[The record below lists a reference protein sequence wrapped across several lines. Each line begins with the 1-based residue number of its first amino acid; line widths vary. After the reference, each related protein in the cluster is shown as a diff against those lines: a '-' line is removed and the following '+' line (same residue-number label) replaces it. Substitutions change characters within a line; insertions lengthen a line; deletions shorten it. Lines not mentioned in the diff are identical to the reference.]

1 MRASRMMSL
10 LLHLQ
15 VRGQVSGKE
24 LAERLEVSERTV
36 QRDVEALAAAGVPV
50 RSTRG
55 PAGGYRL
62 DGGYRTRL
70 TGMGLDEAGA
80 LAFLGLA
87 GPAEQLGLGEMLEG
101 ARIKVWASLTS
112 DARDRAGQAAERFH
126 LDPMRF
132 FGTPEPVP
140 CLTQLAEAAW
150 RDRCVRIE
158 YVREGRASTREIGP
172 LGLVLAAGEWYLV
185 ALRNES
191 RRTYRVSRVRSV
203 EVLDESVV
211 RPPGFDL
218 AESWAEARAELEDD
232 GTGIEVTLRV
242 APRSLPRL
250 RKLVTVDGQALV
262 PVTSTRTIELTVPF
276 DNEWWAF
283 DSLLRLGGDAEV
295 IAPADLRSRLASEFT
310 AAAARYSAKK

>member
-1 MRASRMMSL
+1 MRASRMISL

-36 QRDVEALAAAGVPV
+36 QRDVEALVAAGVPV

-112 DARDRAGQAAERFH
+112 DAREQAGKTAERFH

-140 CLTQLAEAAW
+140 CLPQLAEAAW
-150 RDRCVRIE
+150 RDRRIRIE
-158 YVREGRASTREIGP
+158 YVREGKAATREVDP

-185 ALRNES
+185 ALRNDV
-191 RRTYRVSRVRSV
+191 RRTYRVSRIRSV
-203 EVLDESVV
+203 EQLQEPTKRPLD
-211 RPPGFDL
+211 FDL
-218 AESWAEARAELEDD
+218 AEEWAKARKELEDE
-232 GTGIEVTLRV
+232 GTPVEVTVRIKARAL
-242 APRSLPRL
+242 SRL
-250 RKLVTVDGQALV
+250 RNLVHVQGQGRV
-262 PVTSTRTIELTVPF
+262 PVAETGTVELTVPF
-276 DNEWWAF
+276 DNDWWAR
-283 DSLLRLGGDAEV
+283 DALLRLGSDAE
-295 IAPADLRSRLASEFT
+295 ILRPAAIRKQVANELRKAFAQYE
-310 AAAARYSAKK
+310 